1 MSNLIRDLEV
11 LKDYVQEAGQAIF
24 QMSEKGFDTAYK
36 ENKDPVTTADL
47 EADRILKE
55 GLLKYFPQTGWLS
68 EETRDDP
75 MRLGKKQVWIVDPI
89 DGTKE
94 FVSGI
99 PEYSVSVALAE
110 NGFPVLATVYNPAT
124 EELFSAAKGK
134 GAWLNGEPIE
144 ADHPLGNL
152 PVLLASRSE
161 IQRGEFIPFEPF
173 AEIRPCGS
181 IAYKLALVAVG
192 FADATLSLGPKN
204 EWDIAAGVLLMAE
217 AGGEVS
223 DITGKSFLFNKRSTL
238 VDGIVGATKSAI
250 HPVRALID
258 RTAIGKKRQ
267 LKSG

>member
-11 LKDYVQEAGQAIF
+11 LKDYVQQAGQAIF
-24 QMSEKGFDTAYK
+24 QMAEKGFDTAYK

-55 GLLKYFPQTGWLS
+55 GLLKNFPESGWLS

-75 MRLGKKQVWIVDPI
+75 MRLEKKRVWIVDPI

-99 PEYSVSVALAE
+99 PEYAVSVALTE
-110 NGFPVLATVYNPAT
+110 NGHPVLATVYNPAAG
-124 EELFSAAKGK
+124 ELFSAAKDK
-134 GAWLNGEPIE
+134 GAWLNGETIK
-144 ADHPLGNL
+144 AQHPMGVR

-161 IQRGEFIPFEPF
+161 IKRGEFKPFEPF

-181 IAYKLALVAVG
+181 IAYKLALVAGG
-192 FADATLSLGPKN
+192 FADATFSLGPKN
-204 EWDIAAGVLLMAE
+204 EWDIAAGVLLVAE

-223 DITGKSFLFNKRSTL
+223 DITGKSFLFNLRSTL

-250 HPVRALID
+250 HPVRDLID